1 MIRAVMFDLDGTLVH
16 SAPGVLASFR
26 ETFATEGVAA
36 ITAIDEKVIGPPL
49 MTTLT
54 RLTGIV
60 DSARLDQLARTF
72 KATYDTDGVLLADPY
87 PGMIDVFRQIVDGGG
102 QAFVVTNK
110 RLGSARIIAERLGM
124 MPFLA
129 GVYALDSY
137 SPPAATKRIVLANLL
152 TEHRIVP
159 QSALMVGDSVED
171 ADAAAANGVRFA
183 AAIYGYGSPLTFAA
197 AAPTVVLQRLAD
209 LPAALAGL

>member
-72 KATYDTDGVLLADPY
+72 KATYDTDGVLLADPSS
-87 PGMIDVFRQIVDGGG
+87 GRSSTAADRRSSSR
-102 QAFVVTNK
+102 TS
-110 RLGSARIIAERLGM
+110 GSAPLVSSR
-124 MPFLA
+124 
-129 GVYALDSY
+129 
-137 SPPAATKRIVLANLL
+137 
-152 TEHRIVP
+152 
-159 QSALMVGDSVED
+159 SASG
-171 ADAAAANGVRFA
+171 
-183 AAIYGYGSPLTFAA
+183 
-197 AAPTVVLQRLAD
+197 
-209 LPAALAGL
+209 